1 MTGTGNKPKVSVSES
16 EPSPRARPG
25 GRAAAVVAAVR
36 KAAFE
41 LLAERGY
48 EAVEIPD
55 IASRAGVN
63 RTTIYRRWPTKSELL
78 LDIMLEEMQAKVP
91 TPDTGSFEGDLAELL
106 ASIARVLA
114 DPAMRGLFH
123 VMGMRADSDDQSAR
137 SRERFWN
144 ERFAASGQIVTRAIA
159 RGEVG
164 EGVSARAVLELG
176 AAPLFYR
183 MLILGEPV
191 DRRAAADIAAWVAGQ
206 NLAGFPL
213 GAEKKV

>member
-1 MTGTGNKPKVSVSES
+1 MTGTSRKPKEAVSES
-16 EPSPRARPG
+16 EQLTRARPG

-48 EAVEIPD
+48 EGVEIPD
-55 IASRAGVN
+55 IAVRAGVN

-78 LDIMLEEMQAKVP
+78 LDIVLEEMQAKVP

-114 DPAMRGLFH
+114 DPITRNLFH
-123 VMGMRADSDDQSAR
+123 IMGVRADSDEQTAKAR
-137 SRERFWN
+137 EEFWN
-144 ERFAASGQIVTRAIA
+144 ERFVASGQIVTRAIA
-159 RGEVG
+159 RGEVA
-164 EGVSARAVLELG
+164 EGISARAVLELG

-191 DRRAAADIAAWVAGQ
+191 DHRAAADIAAWVVGQ

-213 GAEKKV
+213 SVAKKH